1 MKGNNG
7 WYVKI
12 EKVIHCDV
20 MPLPTELIE
29 EISDNS
35 MGIDS
40 LFIDSL
46 LKKNIWTH
54 LIIDIDST
62 SHSSN

>member
-1 MKGNNG
+1 
-7 WYVKI
+7 
-12 EKVIHCDV
+12 